1 MLDLNKVT
9 LIAIDNTNR
18 IEKTIKA
25 IYTCIEQAN
34 FGAVKL
40 ITSSDL
46 IQKYQNELSSDDIV
60 MEEMVYPI
68 TDINL
73 YSKYVLY
80 ELHGHVNTEFCLMI
94 QDHAFIINP
103 NAWTD
108 EFFKYDYIGAPWPYQ
123 ENSYLTPFGE
133 HIRVGNGGFS
143 LRSKKLLEIPLK
155 KEIPFDCTTGDFYKH
170 FNANNFAEDGN
181 ICVHNR
187 HMFIEEGCKFPPVEI
202 AAKFSYETAVPENQG
217 IVSFGFH
224 FNLPPN
230 IIIEE

>member
-1 MLDLNKVT
+1 MLDLSKIT
-9 LIAIDNTNR
+9 LVAIDNTSR
-18 IEKTIKA
+18 IANTIKA

-34 FGAVKL
+34 FGSVKL
-40 ITSSDL
+40 ITSKDY
-46 IQKYQNELSSDDIV
+46 IEKYQKELFNDKILV
-60 MEEMVYPI
+60 EEMVYPV

-80 ELHGHVNTEFCLMI
+80 ELYRHVDTEFCLLI
-94 QDHAFIINP
+94 QDHAFIINSDS
-103 NAWTD
+103 WTD
-108 EFFKYDYIGAPWPYQ
+108 EFLKYDYIGAPWPYR

-143 LRSKKLLEIPLK
+143 LRSKKLLEVPLK

-187 HMFIEEGCKFPPVEI
+187 HLFIDEGCKFAPLEL
-202 AAKFSYETAVPENQG
+202 AAKFSYESAVPENQG
-217 IVSFGFH
+217 IIPFGFH
-224 FNLPPN
+224 LNLPPN
-230 IIIEE
+230 ITIEE

>member
-1 MLDLNKVT
+1 MLDLSKIT
-9 LIAIDNTNR
+9 LVAIDNTSR
-18 IEKTIKA
+18 IANTIKA

-34 FGAVKL
+34 FGSVKL
-40 ITSSDL
+40 ITSKDY
-46 IQKYQNELSSDDIV
+46 IEKYQKELFDDKILV
-60 MEEMVYPI
+60 EEMVYPV

-80 ELHGHVNTEFCLMI
+80 ELYRHVDTEFCLLI
-94 QDHAFIINP
+94 QDHAFIINSD
-103 NAWTD
+103 AWTY
-108 EFFKYDYIGAPWPYQ
+108 EFLQYDYIGAPWPYR

-143 LRSKKLLEIPLK
+143 LRSKKLLEVPLK

-187 HMFIEEGCKFPPVEI
+187 HLFIDEGCKFAPLEL
-202 AAKFSYETAVPENQG
+202 ATKFSYESAVPENQG
-217 IVSFGFH
+217 IIPFGFH
-224 FNLPPN
+224 LNLPPN
-230 IIIEE
+230 ITIEE

>member
-9 LIAIDNTNR
+9 LVAIDNTNR
-18 IEKTIKA
+18 ITNTIKA
-25 IYTCIEQAN
+25 IYTCIEQVN
-34 FGAVKL
+34 FGAIKL
-40 ITSSDL
+40 VTSKDKIKKYQDELSDDL
-46 IQKYQNELSSDDIV
+46 IL

-80 ELHGHVNTEFCLMI
+80 ELYRHIDTEFCLMI

-103 NAWTD
+103 DAWTD
-108 EFFKYDYIGAPWPYQ
+108 EFLQYDYIGAPWPYS

-143 LRSKKLLEIPLK
+143 LRSKKLLEVPLK

-187 HMFIEEGCKFPPVEI
+187 HLFIEEGCKFAPVQL
-202 AAKFSYETAVPENQG
+202 AAEFSYETSVPENQG
-217 IVSFGFH
+217 IIPFGFH
-224 FNLPPN
+224 LNLPPN